1 MSTESTT
8 VDENNIVV
16 KCTSLRA
23 LAAECKLKLSNIENV
38 HKTLLSIQRTETGVN
53 PIDTRTGRAM
63 TDTTRLEIYNAAVA
77 TASELLEIA
86 RTEREYSGPEE
97 PDA

>member
-1 MSTESTT
+1 MSTEATT
-8 VDENNIVV
+8 VDENNIAV
-16 KCTSLRA
+16 KCTSLQA
-23 LAAECKLKLSNIENV
+23 LTAEYKLKLSKIED
-38 HKTLLSIQRTETGVN
+38 TYQILRSIQRTEDGVN
-53 PIDTRTGRAM
+53 PLDTRTGRAM